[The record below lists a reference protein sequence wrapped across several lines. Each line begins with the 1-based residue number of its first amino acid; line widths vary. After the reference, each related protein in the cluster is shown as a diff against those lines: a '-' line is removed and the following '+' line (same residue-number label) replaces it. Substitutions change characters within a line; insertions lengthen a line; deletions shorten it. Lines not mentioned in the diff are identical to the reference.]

1 MTIDVKGNRHMLALP
16 LKVLVA
22 DDHSLFRQGLI
33 SLMRTRP
40 DLVRVLGEAETGAE
54 ALSMA
59 LEHKPDVIL
68 LDIYM
73 PQGDGLQIARVLRQK
88 LPDTAIIMLTASEL
102 DDHVYRAVQLGAAG
116 YLLKSLDA
124 GELFE
129 VLEGVARGEV
139 ALTRAMA
146 ARLLRELGHL
156 DAAGDDT
163 QEALTEREIDVLR
176 LVAQGASNPQI
187 AEDLHITV
195 NTVKVHLRN
204 ILSKLQLD
212 NRTQAAAYAVQSGL
226 ISER

>member
-1 MTIDVKGNRHMLALP
+1 MLELP

-33 SLMRTRP
+33 SLMSTRP
-40 DLVRVLGEAETGAE
+40 DLVQICGEAETGDE
-54 ALSMA
+54 ALA
-59 LEHKPDVIL
+59 LALDCRPDVVL

-73 PQGDGLQIARVLRQK
+73 PHGDGLQTASALRQR
-88 LPDTAIIMLTASEL
+88 LPDTAIVMLTASET

-124 GELFE
+124 QELFG

-146 ARLLRELGHL
+146 ARLLRELGRP
-156 DAAGDDT
+156 DAAENRE
-163 QEALTEREIDVLR
+163 QEPLTERELDVLR

-187 AEDLHITV
+187 AEELHITV

-204 ILSKLQLD
+204 ILAKLQLD

-226 ISER
+226 VS

>member
-1 MTIDVKGNRHMLALP
+1 MLELP
-16 LKVLVA
+16 LKMLVA

-40 DLVRVLGEAETGAE
+40 DLVQVLGEAESGAE
-54 ALSMA
+54 ALA
-59 LEHKPDVIL
+59 LAQEHKPDAIL

-73 PQGDGLQIARVLRQK
+73 PEGDGLQIAARIREL
-88 LPDTAIIMLTASEL
+88 LPGTAIIMLTASEL

-124 GELFE
+124 GELFD

-146 ARLLRELGHL
+146 ARLLRELGRPGTPQV
-156 DAAGDDT
+156 DEAA
-163 QEALTEREIDVLR
+163 ALTERELDVLR
-176 LVAQGASNPQI
+176 LVAHGASNPQI
-187 AEDLHITV
+187 AGDLHITV

-204 ILSKLQLD
+204 ILSKLQLE

-226 ISER
+226 VS

>member
-1 MTIDVKGNRHMLALP
+1 MLALP

-59 LEHKPDVIL
+59 LEYKPDVLL

-73 PQGDGLQIARVLRQK
+73 PQGDGLQIASALRQR

-102 DDHVYRAVQLGAAG
+102 DEHVYRAVQLGAAG

-129 VLEGVARGEV
+129 ALEAVARGEV
-139 ALTRAMA
+139 ALTRAVA
-146 ARLLRELGHL
+146 ARVLRELGHPG
-156 DAAGDDT
+156 ADDRAP
-163 QEALTEREIDVLR
+163 EALTEREIDVLR

>member
-1 MTIDVKGNRHMLALP
+1 MMLELP

-22 DDHSLFRQGLI
+22 DDHNLFRQGLI

-40 DLVRVLGEAETGAE
+40 DLVQVLGEAETGAE

-59 LEHKPDVIL
+59 LQHKPDVVL

-73 PQGDGLQIARVLRQK
+73 PHGDGLQTASALRQK
-88 LPDTAIIMLTASEL
+88 LPDIAIIMLTASEL

-124 GELFE
+124 GELFD

-146 ARLLRELGHL
+146 ARLLRELGRP
-156 DAAGDDT
+156 DT
-163 QEALTEREIDVLR
+163 ANNSAQEALTEREIDVLR
-176 LVAQGASNPQI
+176 LVAHGASNPQI
-187 AEDLHITV
+187 AEELHITV

-226 ISER
+226 LS

>member
-1 MTIDVKGNRHMLALP
+1 MLELP

-40 DLVRVLGEAETGAE
+40 DLVQVLGEAESGAE
-54 ALSMA
+54 ALA
-59 LEHKPDVIL
+59 LAQEHKPNAIL

-73 PQGDGLQIARVLRQK
+73 SEGDGLQTAARIREQ
-88 LPDTAIIMLTASEL
+88 LPETAIIMLTASEL

-124 GELFE
+124 GELFD
-129 VLEGVARGEV
+129 VLESVARGEV

-146 ARLLRELGHL
+146 ARLLRELGRS
-156 DAAGDDT
+156 DAPQVGAPA
-163 QEALTEREIDVLR
+163 ALTERELDVLR
-176 LVAQGASNPQI
+176 LVAHGASNPQI
-187 AEDLHITV
+187 AGDLHITV

-204 ILSKLQLD
+204 ILSKLQLE

-226 ISER
+226 VS

>member
-1 MTIDVKGNRHMLALP
+1 MRELP

-40 DLVRVLGEAETGAE
+40 DLVHVLGEAETGAE

-59 LEHKPDVIL
+59 QEHKPDAIL

-73 PQGDGLQIARVLRQK
+73 PHGDGLQIATAIRQQ
-88 LPDTAIIMLTASEL
+88 LPATAIIMLTASEL

-124 GELFE
+124 GELFD

-146 ARLLRELGHL
+146 ARLLREIGRSH
-156 DAAGDDT
+156 DNEANE
-163 QEALTEREIDVLR
+163 QEALTEREVDVLR

-187 AEDLHITV
+187 AEELHITV

-204 ILSKLQLD
+204 ILAKLQLD

-226 ISER
+226 VS

>member
-1 MTIDVKGNRHMLALP
+1 MLALP

>member
-1 MTIDVKGNRHMLALP
+1 MMLELP

-40 DLVRVLGEAETGAE
+40 DLVQVLGEAESGAE
-54 ALSMA
+54 ALSLA
-59 LEHKPDVIL
+59 REHRPDAIL

-73 PQGDGLQIARVLRQK
+73 PEGDGLQTAARIREL
-88 LPDTAIIMLTASEL
+88 LPGTAIIMLTASEL

-124 GELFE
+124 QELFD
-129 VLEGVARGEV
+129 VLECVARGEV
-139 ALTRAMA
+139 ALSRAIA
-146 ARLLRELGHL
+146 ARLLRELGRPGAPET
-156 DAAGDDT
+156 DESAT
-163 QEALTEREIDVLR
+163 LTEREIDVLR
-176 LVAQGASNPQI
+176 LVAHGASNPQI

-204 ILSKLQLD
+204 ILSKLQLE

-226 ISER
+226 VS

>member
-1 MTIDVKGNRHMLALP
+1 MLELP

-40 DLVRVLGEAETGAE
+40 DLVQVLGEAESGAE
-54 ALSMA
+54 ALA
-59 LEHKPDVIL
+59 LAQEHKPNAIL

-73 PQGDGLQIARVLRQK
+73 PEGDGLQTAARIREQ
-88 LPDTAIIMLTASEL
+88 LPETAIIMLTASEL
-102 DDHVYRAVQLGAAG
+102 DEHVYRAVQLGAAG

-124 GELFE
+124 GELFD
-129 VLEGVARGEV
+129 VLESVARGEV

-146 ARLLRELGHL
+146 ARLLRELGRS
-156 DAAGDDT
+156 DAPQVGAPA
-163 QEALTEREIDVLR
+163 ALTERELDVLR
-176 LVAQGASNPQI
+176 LVAHGASNPQI
-187 AEDLHITV
+187 AGDLHITV

-204 ILSKLQLD
+204 ILSKLQLE

-226 ISER
+226 VS

>member
-1 MTIDVKGNRHMLALP
+1 MPELP

-40 DLVRVLGEAETGAE
+40 DLVQVLGEAESGAE
-54 ALSMA
+54 ALA
-59 LEHKPDVIL
+59 LAQEHKPNAIL

-73 PQGDGLQIARVLRQK
+73 PEGDGLQTAARIREQ
-88 LPDTAIIMLTASEL
+88 LPETAIIMLTASEL

-124 GELFE
+124 GELFD
-129 VLEGVARGEV
+129 VLESVARGEV

-146 ARLLRELGHL
+146 ARLLRELGRS
-156 DAAGDDT
+156 DAPQVGAPA
-163 QEALTEREIDVLR
+163 ALTERELDVLR
-176 LVAQGASNPQI
+176 LVAHGASNPQI
-187 AEDLHITV
+187 AGDLHITV

-204 ILSKLQLD
+204 ILSKLQLE

-226 ISER
+226 VS

>member
-1 MTIDVKGNRHMLALP
+1 MLELP

-40 DLVRVLGEAETGAE
+40 DLVQVLGEAESGAE
-54 ALSMA
+54 ALA
-59 LEHKPDVIL
+59 LAQEHKPNAIL

-73 PQGDGLQIARVLRQK
+73 PEGDGLQTAARIREQ
-88 LPDTAIIMLTASEL
+88 LPETAIIMLTASEL

-124 GELFE
+124 GELFD
-129 VLEGVARGEV
+129 VLESVARGEV

-146 ARLLRELGHL
+146 ARLLRELGRS
-156 DAAGDDT
+156 DAPQVGAPA
-163 QEALTEREIDVLR
+163 ALTERELDVLR
-176 LVAQGASNPQI
+176 LVAHGASNPQI
-187 AEDLHITV
+187 AGDLHITV

-204 ILSKLQLD
+204 ILSKLQLE

-226 ISER
+226 VS